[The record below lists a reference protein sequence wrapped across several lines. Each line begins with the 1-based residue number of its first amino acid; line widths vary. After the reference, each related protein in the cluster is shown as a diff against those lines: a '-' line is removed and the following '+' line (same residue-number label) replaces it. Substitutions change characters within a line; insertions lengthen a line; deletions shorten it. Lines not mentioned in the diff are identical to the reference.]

1 MEYRIEKD
9 TMGEV
14 KVPNAKYWGAQTQRS
29 LENFAIGDEK
39 MPREVIKGFAYL
51 KKACALVNSDL
62 GRLDKHKTDAI
73 ARACEAILAGGLD
86 GEFPLV
92 VWQTGSGTQ
101 SNMNINEVVANKA
114 IEILGGDYTKEK
126 LVHPNDDVNRGQ
138 SSNDTY
144 PTAMRIAEV
153 VAVEDDLIPAIG
165 QLRATLDAK
174 AKEFASIV
182 KIGRTHLQDATPL
195 TLGQELSGYVAMLD
209 TNFRQID
216 DALVYCRELAIG
228 GTAVGTGLNSHPEFS
243 MRVAEKL
250 NDFMGKNYGF
260 VSQPNK
266 FHALTGHDAEV
277 VLSGAMKALAA
288 NLMKIA
294 NDIRWLAS
302 GPRCGI
308 GEIII
313 PENEPGS
320 SIMPGKVN
328 PTQAEA
334 MTMVAVQV
342 MGNDTAVG
350 IAASQGNF
358 ELNVFKPVIAYN
370 ILQSCR
376 LLADVTR
383 SFDTNCAVGIE
394 VSKEKIDS
402 YLHNSLMLVT
412 ALNPYIG
419 YENAAKIAKSAY
431 KNGTTLKEEAVASG
445 LLSADEF
452 ERYVKPEEMIAPK
465 M

>member
-1 MEYRIEKD
+1 MSFRIEKD

-14 KVPNAKYWGAQTQRS
+14 KVPNDKYWGAQTQRS
-29 LENFAIGDEK
+29 LENFAIGNEK
-39 MPREVIKGFAYL
+39 MPIEVVYGFANL
-51 KKACALVNSDL
+51 KKACALVNNEL
-62 GRLDKHKTDAI
+62 GRLDKTKTDAI
-73 ARACEAILAGGLD
+73 TKACESVLAGELNS
-86 GEFPLV
+86 EFPLV

-101 SNMNINEVVANKA
+101 SNMNINEVVSNKA
-114 IEILGGDYTKEK
+114 IEIMGGDFTKDK
-126 LVHPNDDVNRGQ
+126 LVHPNDDVNKGQ

-153 VAVEDDLIPAIG
+153 VAVTDDLFPAIA
-165 QLRATLDAK
+165 QLRSTLQSKVED
-174 AKEFASIV
+174 FSDIV

-195 TLGQELSGYVAMLD
+195 TLGQEISGYVAMLD
-209 TNFRQID
+209 TNTKQLN
-216 DALVYCRELAIG
+216 DALVYCKELAIG

-243 MRVAEKL
+243 MRVAASL
-250 NDFMGKNYGF
+250 NGFMDKDYGF

-277 VLSGAMKALAA
+277 VLSGALKALAA
-288 NLMKIA
+288 NMMKIA

-308 GEIII
+308 GEITI

-334 MTMVAVQV
+334 ITMIAVQV
-342 MGNDTAVG
+342 MGNDTTVG

-370 ILQSCR
+370 ILQSTK
-376 LLADVTR
+376 LLSDGMR
-383 SFDTNCAVGIE
+383 SFDKNCAAGIE
-394 VSKEKIDS
+394 PVISQIEH
-402 YLHNSLMLVT
+402 YLNNSLMLVT

-419 YENAAKIAKSAY
+419 YENAAKIAKTAH
-431 KNGTTLKEEAVASG
+431 KNGTTLREEAIALNLMSG
-445 LLSADEF
+445 EDFDKFVIA
-452 ERYVKPEEMIAPK
+452 KEMISPK
-465 M
+465 E

>member
-1 MEYRIEKD
+1 MSVRIEKD

-14 KVPNAKYWGAQTQRS
+14 RVPNDKYWGAQTQRS
-29 LENFAIGDEK
+29 LENFEIGNEK
-39 MPREVIKGFAYL
+39 MPREVVYGFANL
-51 KKACALVNSDL
+51 KKACALVNHDL
-62 GRLDKHKTDAI
+62 GRLDESKTNAI
-73 ARACEAILAGGLD
+73 VKACECVLSGELD

-114 IEILGGDYTKEK
+114 IEILGGDFTKDK
-126 LVHPNDDVNRGQ
+126 LIHPNDDVNKGQ

-153 VAVEDDLIPAIG
+153 VAVSNDLFPAIE
-165 QLRATLDAK
+165 QLRATLNAK
-174 AKEFASIV
+174 AAAFDNIV

-209 TNFRQID
+209 TNVKQIN
-216 DALVYCRELAIG
+216 DALAYCKELAIG

-243 MRVAEKL
+243 ERVSACL
-250 NDFMGKNYGF
+250 NGFMGKNYGF

-277 VLSGAMKALAA
+277 VLSGALKALAA

-308 GEIII
+308 GEITI

-342 MGNDTAVG
+342 MGNDATVG

-370 ILQSCR
+370 ILQSTK
-376 LLADVTR
+376 LLTDAMR
-383 SFDTNCAVGIE
+383 SFDKNCAVGIE
-394 VSKEKIDS
+394 PVQERIES

-419 YENAAKIAKSAY
+419 YENAAKIAKTAH
-431 KNGTTLKEEAVASG
+431 KNGTTLKEEAIALG
-445 LLSADEF
+445 LMGAEDF
-452 ERYVKPEEMIAPK
+452 DKYVKPEEMISAK
-465 M
+465 A